1 MKTFTSK
8 LLGAFFVM
16 LFAGSSWGNAEDA
29 RSDKGAKPVVPQ
41 QTGENN
47 LKAGQ
52 YDSAYDN
59 YMAGNYKTAFLEAL
73 KRGEEGDATAQ
84 TLLGRMYM
92 EGYAVAIDGAR
103 AALWFGRAAK
113 QGDPQAELRYGLL
126 VFNGTYVPKDPSLGE
141 EYIKKAVDAGV
152 PEAYFY
158 YGQLLL
164 SKSDSDDALETSL
177 SYFLKGAA
185 RGNPDSAFAASQI
198 LARGT
203 PKRPRDDNNARKL
216 LEAASAKDHVP
227 AQITLAKWM
236 VEGRG
241 GPRDYDGAFNLLLM
255 DASKM
260 IAPAQINLARLYRD
274 GIGTEGDIVKAAAWY
289 MVAKQA
295 KMEAPDLE
303 TMLEGMS
310 DEQLATARQK
320 AEQLMPTL

>member
-1 MKTFTSK
+1 MKLFASK
-8 LLGAFFVM
+8 LLGLVLLAS
-16 LFAGSSWGNAEDA
+16 LAGFQLAEAQEA
-29 RSDKGAKPVVPQ
+29 RSDKGAKPVLPK
-41 QTGENN
+41 QTGEDY

-126 VFNGTYVPKDPSLGE
+126 VFNGTYVPKDQSLGE
-141 EYIKKAVDAGV
+141 EYIKKAADAGV

-164 SKSDSDDALETSL
+164 NKSDSDDALETSL
-177 SYFLKGAA
+177 NYFLKGAA

-241 GPRDYDGAFNLLLM
+241 GPRDYDGAFNLLLL

>member
-1 MKTFTSK
+1 MKSFASK
-8 LLGAFFVM
+8 LLGLILLM
-16 LFAGSSWGNAEDA
+16 SSTGIALANSEDA
-29 RSDKGAKPVVPQ
+29 RIDKSAKPIAPQ
-41 QTGENN
+41 LTGTDF

-59 YMAGNYKTAFLEAL
+59 YAAGNYKTAFLEAL
-73 KRGEEGDATAQ
+73 KRGEEGDPTAQ

-92 EGYAVAIDGAR
+92 EGYAVAVDGAR

-126 VFNGTYVPKDPSLGE
+126 LFNGTYVPKDQSMGE
-141 EYIKKAVDAGV
+141 EYIRKAVNADV

-164 SKSDSDDALETSL
+164 NKSQSDEALEVSL

-185 RGNPDSAFAASQI
+185 RGNPDAAFAASQI

-203 PKRPRDDNNARKL
+203 PKRPRDDNGARKL
-216 LEAASAKDHVP
+216 MEAAAAQDHVP

-241 GPRDYDGAFNLLLM
+241 GPRDYQEAFNLLLM
-255 DASKM
+255 DAKKM

-303 TMLEGMS
+303 SMLEGMS
-310 DEQLATARQK
+310 DEQLANARQE